1 MAKIHSTVWRS
12 KADDRNLLSLE
23 GNRILVPVHEVS
35 PQELQELA
43 DAIDELLSDLRLRPD
58 LHHRLSTQGTT
69 TATPI

>member
-58 LHHRLSTQGTT
+58 LHHRLNTQG